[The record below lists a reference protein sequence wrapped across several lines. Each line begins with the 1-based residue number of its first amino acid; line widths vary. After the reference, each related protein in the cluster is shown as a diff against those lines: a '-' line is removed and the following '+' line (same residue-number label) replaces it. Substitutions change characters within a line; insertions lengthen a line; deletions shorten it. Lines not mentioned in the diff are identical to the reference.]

1 MGFYGYR
8 IQIMF
13 HFSVWSFSKLFWE
26 FQWVL
31 HIDHKY
37 QILFI
42 TNDYPFFAILS
53 KSLEGVAESEFES
66 WENLKVS
73 RHLNMAVSEMICL
86 GWRNVDNAVM
96 LPADWQ
102 DRRDLNFIKWS
113 VPQRLESVRCW
124 SHGSTAVFDCSA
136 VMLTC
141 LTPGGEVRLW
151 LFLTTWSGSKSWA
164 LILAG

>member
-1 MGFYGYR
+1 MGLKTTAL
-8 IQIMF
+8 
-13 HFSVWSFSKLFWE
+13 WNTWC
-26 FQWVL
+26 
-31 HIDHKY
+31 IDNKY

-42 TNDYPFFAILS
+42 TNDCPFFAILS
-53 KSLEGVAESEFES
+53 KSLEGVAESEIES

-73 RHLNMAVSEMICL
+73 RHHNMAVSEMICL

-151 LFLTTWSGSKSWA
+151 LFLTTWSGSKSLA